1 MSISAPSGLESS
13 LIQSPEPSATAGGQ
27 PGGRRLLTPS
37 PHGHLSA
44 PYPSRDGVNVPLR
57 ASPFLLRSASVPTDQ
72 RSWSSP
78 ADIS

>member
-13 LIQSPEPSATAGGQ
+13 LIHSPEPSATAGGQ

-44 PYPSRDGVNVPLR
+44 PYPSRDGVNMPLR
-57 ASPFLLRSASVPTDQ
+57 ASPFLLAICLCPHGSEVMVITS
-72 RSWSSP
+72 
-78 ADIS
+78 